1 MHASLHN
8 KIRYNL
14 PCSVMTFI
22 PQGRMENGEHGIS
35 LIISYQQIDK
45 AFFRSGEKK
54 RFWLVSHTFSV
65 LETITSLQSVFSILE

>member
-14 PCSVMTFI
+14 PCSEMTFI

-45 AFFRSGEKK
+45 AFFRSEEKK
-54 RFWLVSHTFSV
+54 RFWLVGHTFSFGNHNFFAIGF
-65 LETITSLQSVFSILE
+65 LYS